1 MHKNDYTNFA
11 LQFYS
16 QDMVSENVF
25 LEKEMERGIAR
36 ENDAGEGPF
45 VFYLKLRS
53 SSFSIFTWFRVCSP

>member
-25 LEKEMERGIAR
+25 LEMEMERGMAR
-36 ENDAGEGPF
+36 ENNAREGPF
-45 VFYLKLRS
+45 VFSCLLK
-53 SSFSIFTWFRVCSP
+53 SITCAL